1 MRSYHFWAQRSE
13 AGPSSA
19 IGTSV
24 QNMGENCTPH
34 LPDLCTESGP
44 FLDLEFALDSGA
56 RGMAAPDSGSQ
67 KMQYLFDGFKVKSL
81 FASITN
87 QVPTE
92 NSADLERAPGAR
104 SIGAY
109 FVVGT

>member
-1 MRSYHFWAQRSE
+1 MVYAV
-13 AGPSSA
+13 PL
-19 IGTSV
+19 TV
-24 QNMGENCTPH
+24 T
-34 LPDLCTESGP
+34 D
-44 FLDLEFALDSGA
+44 
-56 RGMAAPDSGSQ
+56 DSGSQ